1 MEPTHARQ
9 LARSFQPHE
18 VRGFLAKLRDER
30 GSPEKSHE
38 LAELTEHI
46 SQAMERILLEQA
58 GMAEE
63 LLCVY
68 EQLGIVFEVTRRLA
82 TVLMEREVI
91 RLFLDSLRQTFR
103 GCEVFTARPNG
114 AGEFELDGT
123 ALPNGHWVCDGIA
136 RARKRCGVLVDQRP
150 AELAS
155 ASIEEVMFGPM
166 SAGEVF
172 VGAIVLARGPSARE
186 FRASDMSVL
195 QSLSAF
201 CGDLIRNLRLVRVL
215 RETSIAMVRSLV
227 NAVEQKDVYTCG
239 HSLRVGYYATQLG
252 RELKLDKD
260 ELQMLQWS
268 ALLHDVGKI
277 GIRDEVLCKQGKLTD
292 DEFRHIKEHPVRSY
306 RVVQE
311 VPQLAKALDGV
322 LHHHEHYDGSGYP
335 SGLVGE
341 AIPLQARI
349 IQIADVFDALT
360 SSRPYRP
367 AHPWTK
373 ALAIMESEAGTT
385 LDPVL
390 QKTFDT
396 WIRGQ
401 VDERPESWSE
411 LFDRAQ
417 RFECIHEEFA
427 SEAQE

>member
-18 VRGFLAKLRDER
+18 VRGFLAKLRDDR
-30 GSPEKSHE
+30 GLPDRSEE

-46 SQAMERILLEQA
+46 SQAMEGILVEQT
-58 GMAEE
+58 GMTEE

-68 EQLGIVFEVTRRLA
+68 EQLGIVFEVTRKLA
-82 TVLMEREVI
+82 TVSQEHEVI

-103 GCEVFTARPNG
+103 GCEVFTARPRGDN
-114 AGEFELDGT
+114 EFELDGT
-123 ALPNGHWVCDGIA
+123 TLANGNWVRDGVA
-136 RARKRCGVLVDQRP
+136 RARKRSGVLVDQRP
-150 AELAS
+150 AELAG
-155 ASIEEVMFGPM
+155 ARIEEVMFGPM
-166 SAGEVF
+166 VAGEVF

-201 CGDLIRNLRLVRVL
+201 CGDLIRNLRLVREL
-215 RETSIAMVRSLV
+215 RQASIAMVRSLV
-227 NAVEQKDVYTCG
+227 NAVEQKDEYTCG
-239 HSLRVGYYATQLG
+239 HSLRVGFYATQLG
-252 RELKLDKD
+252 QELKLTGA

-292 DEFRHIKEHPVRSY
+292 EEFRHIKEHPVRSY

-311 VPQLAKALDGV
+311 VPQLARALDGV

-373 ALAIMESEAGTT
+373 ALAIMASEAGTT

-390 QKTFDT
+390 QQTFDT
-396 WIRGQ
+396 WIRARL
-401 VDERPESWSE
+401 DDRPESWSE
-411 LFDRAQ
+411 LFAQAQ
-417 RFECIHEEFA
+417 RFECIGD
-427 SEAQE
+427 